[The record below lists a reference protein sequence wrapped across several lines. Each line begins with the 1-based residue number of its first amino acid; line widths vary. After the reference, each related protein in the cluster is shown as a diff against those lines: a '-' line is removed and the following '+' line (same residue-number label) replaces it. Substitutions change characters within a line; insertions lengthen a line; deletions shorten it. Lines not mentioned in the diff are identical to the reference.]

1 MEEKVKEIMA
11 KIFEIPSESIQDDAS
26 PDTIEQW
33 DSLHHLHLVLAL
45 EESFGTTFTEEE
57 IIEMLNFKLV
67 IITLKD
73 KIGI

>member
-11 KIFEIPSESIQDDAS
+11 RIFEIPAGGIGDDAS

-45 EESFGTTFTEEE
+45 EESFGVMFSEEE

-67 IITLKD
+67 IMTLKE
-73 KIGI
+73 KIA